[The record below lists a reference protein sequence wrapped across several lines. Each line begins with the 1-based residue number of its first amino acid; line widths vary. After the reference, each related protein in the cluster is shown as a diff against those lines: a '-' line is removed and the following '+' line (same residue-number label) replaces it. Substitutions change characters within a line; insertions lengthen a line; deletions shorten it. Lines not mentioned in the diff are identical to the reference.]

1 LEREIASLE
10 AAMGDPDFWN
20 NQEKARATN
29 TRISGLKKKMGAFEK
44 LNSRYDDLLAGIEL
58 AKEFD
63 DHDAAVEAVNGAAEL
78 DKDIASFELLTLMDR
93 PNDSSSCYLVIQAG
107 AGGTEACDWAQMLFR
122 MYTRWAERKGFT
134 CETIYWEDGDEAG
147 LRGASI
153 KVTGD
158 YAYGYLKN
166 ERGVHRLVRI
176 SPFDSAGKRHTSFA
190 SVDATP
196 EINDEIKIEINDKD
210 IEITTMRSGGKG
222 GQNVNKVE
230 TGVLLRHLPTGIL
243 IRSTNARSQGANK
256 ELAYEILKAKLFQLE
271 EDKRKAEAE
280 RAYGEKGDIGWGNQI
295 RSYVFQPYQKV
306 LDLRTG
312 EETGNIQHVMDGDID
327 AFIEAKLRGKV
338 RVKGGGGD
346 DD

>member
-1 LEREIASLE
+1 MS
-10 AAMGDPDFWN
+10 DPDFWN

-29 TRISGLKKKMGAFEK
+29 TRIAGLKKKLGAFEK
-44 LNSRYDDLLAGIEL
+44 LQGRYDDLLAGIEL

-63 DHDAAVEAVNGAAEL
+63 DQDAAAEAVQAAADL
-78 DKDIASFELLTLMDR
+78 DRDISSFELITLLDR

-134 CETIYWEDGDEAG
+134 CETVDWQDGDEAG
-147 LRGASI
+147 LRGATVKI
-153 KVTGD
+153 TGD

-196 EINDEIKIEINDKD
+196 EINDEIKIEINPAD
-210 IEITTMRSGGKG
+210 IEITTTRSGGKG

-230 TGVLLRHLPTGIL
+230 TAVLLRHLPTGIL
-243 IRSTNARSQGANK
+243 IRSTNARSQGANR
-256 ELAYEILKAKLFQLE
+256 ELAFEILKAKLFQLE
-271 EDKRKAEAE
+271 EDKRKAESE
-280 RAYGEKGDIGWGNQI
+280 RAYGEKGDIAWGNQI

-312 EETGNIQHVMDGDID
+312 EESGNIQHVMDGDID

-346 DD
+346 DE

>member
-1 LEREIASLE
+1 
-10 AAMGDPDFWN
+10 MGDPEFWN

-29 TRISGLKKKMGAFEK
+29 TRISSLKKKLGAFEK
-44 LNSRYDDLLAGIEL
+44 LSGRYDDLMAGIEL

-63 DHDAAVEAVNGAAEL
+63 DDEAKADAFSQAAEL
-78 DKDIASFELLTLMDR
+78 DKDIASFELITLLDKPGDMA
-93 PNDSSSCYLVIQAG
+93 SCYLIIQAG
-107 AGGTEACDWAQMLFR
+107 AGGTEACDWAQMLYR
-122 MYTRWAERKGFT
+122 MYQRWAERKGFA
-134 CETIYWEDGDEAG
+134 CETVDWQDGDGAG
-147 LRGASI
+147 LRGATMKI
-153 KVTGD
+153 TGD

-176 SPFDSAGKRHTSFA
+176 SPFDSAGKRHTSFC

-196 EINDEIKIEINDKD
+196 EVNDEIKIEINDKD

-271 EDKRKAEAE
+271 EDKRKAESE

-312 EETGNIQHVMDGDID
+312 YESGNIQNIMDGDID
-327 AFIEAKLRGKV
+327 GYIEAKLRGKV
-338 RVKGGGGD
+338 RVKGGSND